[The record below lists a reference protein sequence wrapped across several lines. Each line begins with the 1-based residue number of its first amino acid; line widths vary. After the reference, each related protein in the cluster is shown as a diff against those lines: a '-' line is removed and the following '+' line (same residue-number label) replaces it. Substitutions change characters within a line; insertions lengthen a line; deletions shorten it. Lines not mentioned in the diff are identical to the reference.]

1 VLDIYRIGER
11 LSFIRRLVQIL
22 ERDYNGK
29 PKERFFKDEAFNAS
43 AERFLQ
49 TAIQAC
55 IDISNHI
62 VASLGFKKPK
72 EDTAETFRI
81 LCQEKILPEKFSKT
95 MVSITGYR
103 NVLVR
108 GYLDIEREE
117 TCRNV
122 NQRLDDFVK
131 FAKYIEEFLE
141 KYEKNQKEKT
151 S

>member
-1 VLDIYRIGER
+1 MLDIYRVRDRI
-11 LSFIRRLVQIL
+11 SFIREKIRKL
-22 ERDYNGK
+22 EKDFKGK
-29 PKERFFKDEAFNAS
+29 PKETFLKDEKFNAA

-62 VASLGFKKPK
+62 IASLGLKKPT

-81 LCQEKILPEKFSKT
+81 LYKEGILPEEFAKT

-103 NVLVR
+103 NILVH
-108 GYLDIEREE
+108 GYLEVEREE
-117 TCRNV
+117 TYN
-122 NQRLDDFVK
+122 NINYHLSDLAK

-141 KYEKNQKEKT
+141 KYEKHKT